1 MKWLA
6 NAAEVETSLLISGSI
21 PIPSFRVELG
31 LTDASADSL
40 NNHVTTTRKKEFK
53 AAVEAGDERRWVYT
67 SNWKEWPAEITIK
80 DNRRG
85 DGNVGGLYSKIHVFC
100 ICVLNVIR
108 CVLNISNEYT
118 SSSSSTQLSQGWL
131 QAHIQPKR
139 LLDKKKD
146 K

>member
-40 NNHVTTTRKKEFK
+40 NNHVTTIRAKKPFQ
-53 AAVEAGDERRWVYT
+53 AAVKAGDERRWVYP
-67 SNWKEWPAEITIK
+67 SNWKEWPAVITIK

-85 DGNVGGLYSKIHVFC
+85 DGNVGGSYSKSCFIVC
-100 ICVLNVIR
+100 ALNV
-108 CVLNISNEYT
+108 
-118 SSSSSTQLSQGWL
+118 
-131 QAHIQPKR
+131 
-139 LLDKKKD
+139 
-146 K
+146 